1 MEPNQIVKWGAGI
14 WLFVV
19 LVSAIHAYL
28 HEPAPGFLSGLENV
42 LIFLAWQAGALLVAL
57 AVFIV
62 RLVTADRISGAA
74 RWQGILP
81 FVLSGGF
88 ALFIAVWLAF
98 AE

>member
-1 MEPNQIVKWGAGI
+1 MEPNQIVRWGAGI
-14 WLFVV
+14 WLLVV
-19 LVSAIHAYL
+19 LAGAIHAYL

-57 AVFIV
+57 VVFVV
-62 RLVTADRISGAA
+62 RLVARDRVTGAA
-74 RWQGILP
+74 RWMGIVP